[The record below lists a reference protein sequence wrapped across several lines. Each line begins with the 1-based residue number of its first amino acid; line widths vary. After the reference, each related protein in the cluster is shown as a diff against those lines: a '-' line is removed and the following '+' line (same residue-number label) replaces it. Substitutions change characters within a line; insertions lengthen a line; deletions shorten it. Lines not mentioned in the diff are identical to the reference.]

1 MNEYITVQNNS
12 NLVRLY
18 VETRGQG
25 IPVLF
30 VHDGVVDHHC
40 FNKVSGKRQIMVIS
54 P

>member
-1 MNEYITVQNNS
+1 MNEYIIVQNNS

-18 VETRGQG
+18 VKTIGQG

-40 FNKVSGKRQIMVIS
+40 FDKVNGKCQIMLI
-54 P
+54 

>member
-18 VETRGQG
+18 VKTRGQG

-40 FNKVSGKRQIMVIS
+40 FDKVKGKCQIMLI
-54 P
+54 

>member
-18 VETRGQG
+18 VKTRGQG
-25 IPVLF
+25 IAVLF

-40 FNKVSGKRQIMVIS
+40 FDKVRSKRQFMLR
-54 P
+54 